1 MTSRALATL
10 GGVALVVA
18 AAYLIGH
25 VLAAAYGLPPGIVFR
40 TLFESLGFLAGLVVL
55 LVLVFQLIRR

>member
-1 MTSRALATL
+1 MTTRALSTIGA
-10 GGVALVVA
+10 VALLGL